1 MRRNAD
7 RFCKLTFWPIVE
19 IEGEIPSWHSCDSNF
34 WCIGDNDDFRDGHE
48 LCDVPFSEVLPV
60 HTVFEEP
67 DFSSVWDAR
76 EKALLLESSLQLR
89 IFDVEFDCR
98 SKWWIKSNDTNNP
111 SDECELTC
119 GTLNSSS
126 SSTALRLDGP
136 PCDAPQ
142 FPSVASNLLA
152 QPDLDPFGLAHADPR
167 ALPEWWQQLRALR
180 DRHGLLEQEDEGSVI
195 YVLTWYLHGMT
206 FRQCDQPRVVRLDQ
220 DWMSWLDLL
229 RDRWRERI
237 DPNSPVQIGVVSPD
251 PPSNVFQGHAAQ
263 LILAQNVVEESAGVV
278 TGYFRSSRIDAIQQ
292 SAQILSPVLTRDE
305 AIDAIPARVQ
315 CEFRQCFVYLGDLP
329 LTIDMPLPTRMF
341 TALTVEVLPL
351 DDDVDDFSSFM
362 QRSHCVPGASSSSH
376 VNAVEFEH
384 SPFLSQLQSQLSSHS
399 LHVTG
404 GQHFRIRTWFLH
416 FSDVSYWTQARMIDL
431 PLSSHAWISNL
442 QSSWTDQ
449 LQDGHSVSFHL
460 VHPAVPDLPRAPE
473 QVILADVIVTQ
484 GSMPLRCGLVTVY
497 PPDVA
502 TFYHVAI
509 SLSAQVSGID
519 ILNGAHLHDLVS
531 GRRCL
536 INHVWHTIPVTSEPI
551 HTMEHGHSFIV
562 RFSGHHT
569 DAPGE
574 VIEGPPSPAVLATT
588 IPDTMAVDED
598 GASSSSDS
606 STQEA
611 MESEVWASDDEV
623 MEGVHVYSLN
633 RQTRHFFVRWTTYNA
648 VLMDLA
654 RQLQIRLRD
663 VIGIH
668 YLAAPTVDQHDAEE
682 GVILQYVNDI
692 PIGSAS
698 KLALI
703 DVEMHFHASTPTV
716 NRQVHLLPP
725 RICRDGLLD
734 RLHFS
739 DYCTRYAD
747 RCLLYWNNL
756 AWPAMD
762 LQEHDT
768 QHGLYLRIVIYPL
781 DDQIDDETFE
791 SEVATLLVAS
801 DTELQPSGTRSSDAC
816 SANAESTAASSSGLH
831 RASQALRLLQL
842 TAKRYRAQLA
852 GTLCVS
858 PCNAAPHVSPEVNS
872 SSACTAFVFNVDAPA
887 FQPGVL
893 AIMQQS
899 EMVQNLFETWNQ
911 AAIAWEDENRM
922 AQINT
927 WFVSHHLP
935 FPRCQ
940 HPRRVALYDDV
951 ANWEETIKAAWSD
964 QIIPGSAL
972 ALFVVDP
979 APPHMEPG
987 ITAHVVVIQS
997 PHEHW
1002 VSSLISVYDR
1012 DWHPD
1017 DGPYLRMVITT
1028 LNPLH
1033 FLQLVQQVG
1042 YEDICITSATP
1053 RLCTAWF
1060 GDVPIVTGHPVIGR
1074 NGCGLVL
1081 RIAHAAG
1088 LARERLT
1095 GGTVAHAHRPQ
1106 PDPRTILLEHTVDAP
1121 VFISLDFRPVQDL
1134 HHKILNLDLGI
1145 VRFADQIVKWHP
1157 ATQSALATTP
1167 IWQNELPLGFSFYTD
1182 GSSAFL
1188 DDERVASAAIVL
1200 TVHTPVG
1207 DRFGGFRSFQLAAG
1221 IFAPL
1226 AEMTGVLAAALWAQ
1240 QLSEQF
1246 ARQSPTIAFF
1256 FDCLVAGYTANGNW
1270 RIQSHVALQS
1280 ATRSL
1285 VQWIERRYNVQCQ
1298 WHHVFAHNGHPWNEA
1313 ADAITWAVVSRWIA
1327 APEADQW
1334 LPLLESSPAV
1344 HWLWLLEA
1352 ATQGDPAFPPVWDG
1366 FMRVNASAPFTT
1378 PPDGAQHPMP
1388 LSRQPKDGSRVAIS
1402 LTLRCATANVLTLH
1416 PTKAAVGTG
1425 ISARMESLVR
1435 SFSQQQI
1442 DIIGVQETRSQ
1453 LQGHTTCEGFHVLS
1467 SPASKKGV
1475 GGV

>member
-34 WCIGDNDDFRDGHE
+34 WCIGDNFDSCDGHE

-98 SKWWIKSNDTNNP
+98 SKWWIKTNDNSNQ
-111 SDECELTC
+111 SDESELTC
-119 GTLNSSS
+119 GALDSSNT
-126 SSTALRLDGP
+126 STALRLDGP

-142 FPSVASNLLA
+142 FTSSAGNLPVL
-152 QPDLDPFGLAHADPR
+152 PDLDPFGLAHADPR

-206 FRQCDQPRVVRLDQ
+206 FRRCDQPRVVRLDQ
-220 DWMSWLDLL
+220 DWMSWLDIL

-263 LILAQNVVEESAGVV
+263 LILAQNVGEESAGVV

-305 AIDAIPARVQ
+305 AIDAIPARAQ
-315 CEFRQCFVYLGDLP
+315 CDFRQCFVYLGDLL
-329 LTIDMPLPTRMF
+329 LTVDMPLPTRMF

-362 QRSHCVPGASSSSH
+362 AFGQQRSHRVPGASSSSH
-376 VNAVEFEH
+376 VNEVEFEY
-384 SPFLSQLQSQLSSHS
+384 SRFLSQLQSQLSSHP

-416 FSDVSYWTQARMIDL
+416 FSDVPYWTQARMIDL
-431 PLSSHAWISNL
+431 PLSSHAWISTI
-442 QSSWTDQ
+442 QSRWTDQ

-460 VHPAVPDLPRAPE
+460 VRPAVPDLPRATG
-473 QVILADVIVTQ
+473 QVLLADVIVTQ
-484 GSMPLRCGLVTVY
+484 GSLPLRCGLVTVY

-509 SLSAQVSGID
+509 SLSAQISGID
-519 ILNGAHLHDLVS
+519 ILNGAHLQDLVS

-536 INHVWHTIPVTSEPI
+536 INHAWQTIPVTNEPI

-574 VIEGPPSPAVLATT
+574 VIEGPPSPTVLAPTLPNT
-588 IPDTMAVDED
+588 AAVDGD
-598 GASSSSDS
+598 GDSSSSDS
-606 STQEA
+606 ATQETT
-611 MESEVWASDDEV
+611 ESEVWASDDEV

-633 RQTRHFFVRWTTYNA
+633 RHTRHFFVRWTTYNA

-654 RQLQIRLRD
+654 RQLRIRLRD

-692 PIGSAS
+692 PIGSPS
-698 KLALI
+698 KLVLI
-703 DVEMHFHASTPTV
+703 DVEIHFHASTPTV
-716 NRQVHLLPP
+716 NRQVHQLPS
-725 RICRDGLLD
+725 RISRDGLLD

-756 AWPAMD
+756 AWPAAD
-762 LQEHDT
+762 LHEYDT
-768 QHGLYLRIVIYPL
+768 QHGLYLRVVIYPL

-791 SEVATLLVAS
+791 NEVATLLVDS
-801 DTELQPSGTRSSDAC
+801 DTELQPSGTRSPDAC
-816 SANAESTAASSSGLH
+816 SANDESAAASSSGLH
-831 RASQALRLLQL
+831 RASKALRLLQL

-852 GTLCVS
+852 GTLCAP
-858 PCNAAPHVSPEVNS
+858 PCNAAPHVSPDANS
-872 SSACTAFVFNVDAPA
+872 SSVCNAFVFNVDAPA

-922 AQINT
+922 AYINT

-951 ANWEETIKAAWSD
+951 ATWEETIKAAWSD
-964 QIIPGSAL
+964 QIIPGSTIAL
-972 ALFVVDP
+972 YVVDP
-979 APPHMEPG
+979 HHRIWNQASRHMSLLSNPHM
-987 ITAHVVVIQS
+987 
-997 PHEHW
+997 
-1002 VSSLISVYDR
+1002 
-1012 DWHPD
+1012 
-1017 DGPYLRMVITT
+1017 TT
-1028 LNPLH
+1028 
-1033 FLQLVQQVG
+1033 
-1042 YEDICITSATP
+1042 
-1053 RLCTAWF
+1053 
-1060 GDVPIVTGHPVIGR
+1060 
-1074 NGCGLVL
+1074 
-1081 RIAHAAG
+1081 G
-1088 LARERLT
+1088 LA
-1095 GGTVAHAHRPQ
+1095 H
-1106 PDPRTILLEHTVDAP
+1106 
-1121 VFISLDFRPVQDL
+1121 
-1134 HHKILNLDLGI
+1134 
-1145 VRFADQIVKWHP
+1145 
-1157 ATQSALATTP
+1157 
-1167 IWQNELPLGFSFYTD
+1167 
-1182 GSSAFL
+1182 
-1188 DDERVASAAIVL
+1188 
-1200 TVHTPVG
+1200 
-1207 DRFGGFRSFQLAAG
+1207 
-1221 IFAPL
+1221 
-1226 AEMTGVLAAALWAQ
+1226 
-1240 QLSEQF
+1240 
-1246 ARQSPTIAFF
+1246 
-1256 FDCLVAGYTANGNW
+1256 
-1270 RIQSHVALQS
+1270 
-1280 ATRSL
+1280 
-1285 VQWIERRYNVQCQ
+1285 
-1298 WHHVFAHNGHPWNEA
+1298 
-1313 ADAITWAVVSRWIA
+1313 
-1327 APEADQW
+1327 
-1334 LPLLESSPAV
+1334 
-1344 HWLWLLEA
+1344 
-1352 ATQGDPAFPPVWDG
+1352 
-1366 FMRVNASAPFTT
+1366 
-1378 PPDGAQHPMP
+1378 
-1388 LSRQPKDGSRVAIS
+1388 
-1402 LTLRCATANVLTLH
+1402 
-1416 PTKAAVGTG
+1416 
-1425 ISARMESLVR
+1425 
-1435 SFSQQQI
+1435 
-1442 DIIGVQETRSQ
+1442 
-1453 LQGHTTCEGFHVLS
+1453 
-1467 SPASKKGV
+1467 
-1475 GGV
+1475 